1 MNKKTITILA
11 GIFLILLI
19 GATFPIWKKYLPLKE
34 KTSVVSGVFN
44 FTSISESNTEK
55 FTIQKRTDQ
64 KVFIKKGSDWF
75 LNDKKVIFENVRLF
89 FEEFQKAETKER
101 VAKNPENHKELGVTK
116 ETGYVVIFTENGGKI
131 LSYIVGNSTA
141 GETTYYVRES
151 DSNDVYAMSSIAF
164 YKLSDSV
171 NQWIEKAK
179 DEVKKEEKKTLPEK
193 KK

>member
-1 MNKKTITILA
+1 M
-11 GIFLILLI
+11 
-19 GATFPIWKKYLPLKE
+19 
-34 KTSVVSGVFN
+34 
-44 FTSISESNTEK
+44 
-55 FTIQKRTDQ
+55 
-64 KVFIKKGSDWF
+64 
-75 LNDKKVIFENVRLF
+75 F

>member
-75 LNDKKVIFENVRLF
+75 LNDKKVVFENVRLF
-89 FEEFQKAETKER
+89 FEGFQKAETKER

>member
-55 FTIQKRTDQ
+55 FTIQKGTDQ
-64 KVFIKKGSDWF
+64 KVFIKKGRDWF

-101 VAKNPENHKELGVTK
+101 VAKNPENHKELGATK
-116 ETGYVVIFTENGGKI
+116 EIGYVVTFTENGGKI
-131 LSYIVGNSTA
+131 MTYIIGNSTV
-141 GETTYYVRES
+141 GENTHYVRKEDSS
-151 DSNDVYAMSSIAF
+151 DIYTVSSVVF
-164 YKLSDSV
+164 YKFSDSV
-171 NQWIEKAK
+171 DQWIEKAK
-179 DEVKKEEKKTLPEK
+179 EEVKKEEAKPSPGK